1 MENCQPNPKILDF
14 GCGNGI
20 TLSQYIIKEGI
31 DYVGVDFHKPSLEYA
46 RENFGTEHARFLSSI
61 PKNEKFDIIIYS
73 EVLEHLEN
81 PAGILKLH
89 SSSLKAGG
97 FVLGSVPNGF
107 GLTEIEKYVDQKL
120 RLYKIIRGMWRF
132 LGGGNKPPVKEEV
145 PYNYESGHIQF
156 FTLSTLEMAANEAG
170 YELTEVRNGS
180 VMGADLS
187 GATILKFKTLIKL
200 NTKIADYLPSWAAA
214 TWHFVLYIQQEKDGT

>member
-1 MENCQPNPKILDF
+1 MENCGPNPKVLDF
-14 GCGNGI
+14 GCGNGV

-31 DYVGVDFHKPSLEYA
+31 DYVGVDFHNPSLEYA
-46 RENFGTEHARFLSSI
+46 REHFGAEHARFLSSV
-61 PKNEKFDIIIYS
+61 PLNEKFDIIIYS

-81 PAGILKLH
+81 PGELLKLH
-89 SSSLKAGG
+89 SSTLKTGG

-120 RLYKIIRGMWRF
+120 RLYKIIRSVWRF
-132 LGGGNKPPVKEEV
+132 LGGGNKTRVKKEV

-156 FTLSTLEMAANEAG
+156 FTLSSLENVVNEAG

-187 GATILKFKTLIKL
+187 GATILKFKVLIKL

-214 TWHFVLYIQQEKDGT
+214 TWHFVLSVQQG